1 VPETCVAGVEL
12 RDCFFDPLMDV
23 MNFLNEIVLDY
34 PEAISFAP
42 GRPPADHF
50 DVENSLRAIKRFVRF
65 AANNGGCAEQ
75 RVWQDLGQYNR
86 TNGIIRDLISDQLA
100 NDEGIRVPAESIIVT
115 VGAQEAMA
123 IALSGLFDPASD
135 VLLVSDPTYIG
146 ITGLARM
153 LGIRVIPV
161 PADDEGVDPEEVER
175 AIERCRALGRPR
187 AFYDIPS
194 FNNPLGTALSMERRR
209 QLLEVCKKYGVLIIE
224 DNPYGMFAY
233 EGTQTPP
240 IKSLDT
246 GPEKIVLY
254 IGSFAKTLFPGLRLG
269 YLVADQREARTGNI
283 LARELSKVKSLLT
296 VNSSPLLQ
304 GVVAG
309 ILLDQGGSLQAV
321 ISPKRERLQRNRD
334 VMLECLS
341 AQFENVPGVHWNRP
355 KGGYFLVVT
364 LPFSFGQEELKCC
377 ASQYGIIVTPMRF
390 FTISE
395 GHERQVRL
403 SFSCVDEETIREGIR
418 RFGTFVNDRRKSTF

>member
-1 VPETCVAGVEL
+1 MTETGGAGIEL
-12 RDCFFDPLMDV
+12 RDCFLDPLMDV
-23 MNFLNEIVLDY
+23 MNFLNEIVFDY

-42 GRPPADHF
+42 GRPPADLF
-50 DVENSLRAIKRFVRF
+50 DVENSLEAIKRFVRF
-65 AANNGGCAEQ
+65 AANNDGCAER

-86 TNGIIRDLISDQLA
+86 TNGIIRDLISEQLA
-100 NDEGIRVPAESIIVT
+100 NDEGIHVSAESIIVT

-123 IALSGLFDPASD
+123 IALTGLFDPASD

-146 ITGLARM
+146 ITGLARI

-175 AIERCRALGRPR
+175 AIERRRALGRPR

-194 FNNPLGTALSMERRR
+194 FNNPLGTSLSLERRR
-209 QLLEVCKKYGVLIIE
+209 RLLEVCKKHGVLIIE

-233 EGTQTPP
+233 EGRQAPP
-240 IKSLDT
+240 IKALDV
-246 GPEKIVLY
+246 GPEKMVLY

-269 YLVADQREARTGNI
+269 YLIADQREARTGNI

-309 ILLDQGGSLQAV
+309 ILLDQGGSLQSV
-321 ISPKRERLQRNRD
+321 VSPKRERLRRNRD
-334 VMLECLS
+334 LMLECLS
-341 AQFENVPGVHWNRP
+341 AQFENTPGVHWNRP
-355 KGGYFLVVT
+355 EGGYFLVVT
-364 LPFSFGQEELKCC
+364 LPFSFGKEELKRC
-377 ASQYGIIVTPMRF
+377 ASRYGVIVTPMRF
-390 FTISE
+390 FTVGA
-395 GHERQVRL
+395 GHECRIRL

-418 RFGTFVNDRRKSTF
+418 RFGIFVNDRCKVC

>member
-1 VPETCVAGVEL
+1 MTETGVTGIEL
-12 RDCFFDPLMDV
+12 RDCFLDPLMDV
-23 MNFLNEIVLDY
+23 MNFLNEIVFDY

-42 GRPPADHF
+42 GRPPADLF
-50 DVENSLRAIKRFVRF
+50 DVENSLQAIKRFVRF
-65 AANNGGCAEQ
+65 AANNDGCAER

-86 TNGIIRDLISDQLA
+86 TNGIIRDLISEQLA
-100 NDEGIRVPAESIIVT
+100 NDEGIHVSAESIIVT

-123 IALSGLFDPASD
+123 IALTGLFDPASD

-146 ITGLARM
+146 ITSLARI

-194 FNNPLGTALSMERRR
+194 FNNPLGTTLSLDRRR
-209 QLLEVCKKYGVLIIE
+209 RLLEVCKKHGVLIIE

-233 EGTQTPP
+233 EGMQAPP
-240 IKSLDT
+240 IKALDV
-246 GPEKIVLY
+246 GPEKMVLY

-269 YLVADQREARTGNI
+269 YLIADQREARMGNI

-309 ILLDQGGSLQAV
+309 ILLDQGGSLQSV
-321 ISPKRERLQRNRD
+321 VTPKRERLRRNRD
-334 VMLECLS
+334 LMLECLS
-341 AQFENVPGVHWNRP
+341 AQFENTPGVHWNRP
-355 KGGYFLVVT
+355 EGGYFLVVT
-364 LPFSFGQEELKCC
+364 LPFSFGKEELKRC
-377 ASQYGIIVTPMRF
+377 ASRYGVIVTPMRF
-390 FTISE
+390 FTVGA
-395 GHERQVRL
+395 GHECRIRL

-418 RFGTFVNDRRKSTF
+418 RFGIFVNDRCKVC

>member
-1 VPETCVAGVEL
+1 METGVAGIEL
-12 RDCFFDPLMDV
+12 RDCLLDPLMDV
-23 MNFLNEIVLDY
+23 MNFLNEVVLDY
-34 PEAISFAP
+34 PDAISFAP
-42 GRPPADHF
+42 GRPPADLF
-50 DVENSLRAIKRFVRF
+50 DVENSLRAIKSFVRF
-65 AANNGGCAEQ
+65 AANNGGCEEL

-100 NDEGIRVPAESIIVT
+100 KDEGIHVSAESIIVT

-146 ITGLARM
+146 ITGLARI

-194 FNNPLGTALSMERRR
+194 FNNPLGTSLAPERRR
-209 QLLEVCKKYGVLIIE
+209 RLLEVCKKHGVLIIE

-233 EGTQTPP
+233 EGTHAPP
-240 IKSLDT
+240 IKALDT
-246 GPEKIVLY
+246 GAEKMVLY

-283 LARELSKVKSLLT
+283 LAMELSKVKSLLT

-309 ILLDQGGSLQAV
+309 ILLDQGGSLQSAV
-321 ISPKRERLQRNRD
+321 SPKKERLRRNRD

-341 AQFENVPGVHWNRP
+341 SQFENTPGVRWNRP

-364 LPFSFGQEELKCC
+364 LPFSFGKEELKRCV
-377 ASQYGIIVTPMRF
+377 SQYGVIVTPMRF
-390 FTISE
+390 FTIGA
-395 GHERQVRL
+395 GHECQIRL
-403 SFSCVDEETIREGIR
+403 SFSCLDEETIREGIR
-418 RFGTFVNDRRKSTF
+418 RFGKFVNDRCEVR